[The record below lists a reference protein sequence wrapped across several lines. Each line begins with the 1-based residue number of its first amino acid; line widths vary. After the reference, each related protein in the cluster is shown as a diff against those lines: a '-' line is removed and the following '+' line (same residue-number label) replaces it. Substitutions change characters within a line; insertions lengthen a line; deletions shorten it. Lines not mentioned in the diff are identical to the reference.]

1 MEDFIEL
8 WLMFG
13 YCVYWIGLIVSTIV
27 LGMTPL
33 QGCGIGLVAFLVW
46 FVILRIM
53 IRIRINE

>member
-27 LGMTPL
+27 LDMTPL

-53 IRIRINE
+53 IRINE